1 MLPEPKLFP
10 NGLTLTYIDESKKIA
25 GDRWQIKIRCVAS
38 LPLNETMRAVL
49 RELSPE
55 EQEFIHNE
63 LTDGLR
69 HEQLW
74 ERQFVDNEVKEQVMA
89 KELERST
96 KLFPYLSQAD
106 FGEKLF
112 NQRLS
117 ELRQAFKQ
125 RPLPPDTASTI
136 PEPDDFSAC
145 FKN

>member
-1 MLPEPKLFP
+1 MLPEPKLLP
-10 NGLTLTYIDESKKIA
+10 NGITLTYIDESKKIV
-25 GDRWQIKIRCVAS
+25 GDRWQVKIRCVAS
-38 LPLNETMRAVL
+38 LPLNEAMRATL
-49 RELSPE
+49 HELSPE
-55 EQEFIHNE
+55 EREFIHNE

-74 ERQFVDNEVKEQVMA
+74 ERQFVDNDVKEQVMD
-89 KELERST
+89 KELERSA
-96 KLFPYLSQAD
+96 KLFPYLGQKD

-125 RPLPPDTASTI
+125 RPLPQAAPSTI

>member
-1 MLPEPKLFP
+1 MLPEPRLLP
-10 NGLTLTYIDESKKIA
+10 NGITLTYIDESKKIA
-25 GDRWQIKIRCVAS
+25 GDRWQVKIRCVAS
-38 LPLNETMRAVL
+38 LPLNEAMRAAL

-69 HEQLW
+69 YEQLW
-74 ERQFVDNEVKEQVMA
+74 ERQFVDKDVKEQVMA
-89 KELERST
+89 KELERSE
-96 KLFPYLSQAD
+96 KLFPYLGQAD
-106 FGEKLF
+106 FIEKLF

-125 RPLPPDTASTI
+125 RPISSDTASTI